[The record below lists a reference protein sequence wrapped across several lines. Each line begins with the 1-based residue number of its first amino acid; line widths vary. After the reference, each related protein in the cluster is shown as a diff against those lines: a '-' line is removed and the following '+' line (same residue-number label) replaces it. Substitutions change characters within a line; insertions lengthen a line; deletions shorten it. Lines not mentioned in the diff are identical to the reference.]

1 METQEPIAGNF
12 AFSDCEGRTG
22 LPMRS
27 RPHGGRQWTVFCC
40 AGARRARSLARGLK
54 GCPIGILH
62 DQERFHVSHPPFG
75 HGSSPGIA
83 RFSSS
88 SVVAL
93 VMLMITMSD
102 LRFAEV
108 ISDGNAVSS
117 DG

>member
-1 METQEPIAGNF
+1 METQEPITGNF

-27 RPHGGRQWTVFCC
+27 RPHGGQQWAVVCY
-40 AGARRARSLARGLK
+40 AGARRARRLARGLS
-54 GCPIGILH
+54 GYPIGILH
-62 DQERFHVSHPPFG
+62 DQERFHVSHPPFD
-75 HGSSPGIA
+75 HDSSPGIV
-83 RFSSS
+83 RFSDS

-93 VMLMITMSD
+93 AMLIITMSD
-102 LRFAEV
+102 LRLAEV

>member
-1 METQEPIAGNF
+1 METQEPVAGHF

-27 RPHGGRQWTVFCC
+27 RPHDGQQRSAVCY
-40 AGARRARSLARGLK
+40 AGARRARRSARGLK
-54 GCPIGILH
+54 GYPIGILH

-75 HGSSPGIA
+75 HGSSPGIV
-83 RFSSS
+83 RFSDS

-93 VMLMITMSD
+93 AILMITMSD
-102 LRFAEV
+102 LRLAEV
-108 ISDGNAVSS
+108 ISDGYAVSS

>member
-1 METQEPIAGNF
+1 METQESIVGNF

-27 RPHGGRQWTVFCC
+27 RPHGGQQWAVVCY
-40 AGARRARSLARGLK
+40 ADARRARRLARALRGY
-54 GCPIGILH
+54 PIGILR
-62 DQERFHVSHPPFG
+62 DQERFPISHPPFG
-75 HGSSPGIA
+75 HGSSPGIV
-83 RFSSS
+83 RFSDS

-93 VMLMITMSD
+93 AMLMITMSD

>member
-1 METQEPIAGNF
+1 METQESIAGDF

-27 RPHGGRQWTVFCC
+27 RPHDGQQRSAVCY
-40 AGARRARSLARGLK
+40 AGARRARRSARGLK
-54 GCPIGILH
+54 GYPIGILH

-75 HGSSPGIA
+75 HGSSPGIV
-83 RFSSS
+83 RFSDS

-93 VMLMITMSD
+93 AMFMITMSD
-102 LRFAEV
+102 SWIEEV